1 MKTGLGIIAAFALAL
16 FASQAQAQSRSQADF
31 DAKAQQVCGND
42 VFRLCGDA
50 VPDRG
55 RIEACMRRKI
65 SQVSSPCRKLMAGYG
80 RGQRGERRA
89 TQHRRHS
96 THHHASRHHYTSGG
110 RKSRHTTHHH
120 NTRHHHEYSDRR

>member
-16 FASQAQAQSRSQADF
+16 FATQAQAQSGSQADF

-55 RIEACMRRKI
+55 RIEACMKRKI

-80 RGQRGERRA
+80 RGRSERHA
-89 TQHRRHS
+89 TEHRRHS
-96 THHHASRHHYTSGG
+96 TRHHASRHHYTSHH
-110 RKSRHTTHHH
+110 RSSRHTTHHH
-120 NTRHHHEYSDRR
+120 STRHHHEYSDRR

>member
-16 FASQAQAQSRSQADF
+16 FATQAQAQSDF
-31 DAKAQQVCGND
+31 DAKAQQLCGND

-65 SQVSSPCRKLMAGYG
+65 SQVSSPCRQLMAGYG
-80 RGQRGERRA
+80 KTRRASGERHGHYVRHGSA
-89 TQHRRHS
+89 RHHYTSRHHS
-96 THHHASRHHYTSGG
+96 THHHSTRHHH
-110 RKSRHTTHHH
+110 R
-120 NTRHHHEYSDRR
+120 HHEYSDRR